1 MGFVENFLYMLDR
14 QGEEQE
20 YRSHPV
26 LVEAMEKLF
35 IIHAEHELNCS
46 CSTLRHIAS
55 TLCDPFSAV
64 AGAAAALYGPLH
76 GGANEAVLEMLEEI
90 GTLENVPIFLE
101 SVKRKE
107 KKLMGFGH
115 RVYKNYDP
123 RAAIIKDLSERVFEV
138 CGKEPLIGVAI
149 ALEQAALSDSYFIER
164 KLYPNVDYYSGLI
177 YRAMGFPTDFFPL
190 LFAIPR
196 IAGWLAHWRE
206 ALMEQGRIWRPRQI
220 YVGHLDR
227 RFVTIDQRADNCN
240 VDNGVSSMYK
250 RYVVSTKDEEKG

>member
-1 MGFVENFLYMLDR
+1 MENFLYMLDR

-20 YRSHPV
+20 YRPHPV

-90 GTLENVPIFLE
+90 GTVENVPMFLE
-101 SVKRKE
+101 SVKSKE

-206 ALMEQGRIWRPRQI
+206 ALMEQGRIWRPKQI
-220 YVGHLDR
+220 YTGYLDR
-227 RFVTIDQRADNCN
+227 KFVTVDQRADNCN

-250 RYVVSTKDEEKG
+250 RYVVSTKDEKDEKG